1 MRKLI
6 KKILKESDDLD
17 WIRDVKTND
26 TIAKEI
32 YDKLNW
38 IKRPNV
44 TTDYVTN
51 PWYKHIP
58 FAVRKKTQGDSK
70 LPIISPSSFHK
81 GFKEYLGENYGLFDM
96 SDIRKVYNKI
106 KELMGD
112 KIHRNINES
121 EDFDWIRDV
130 EPKLTKGLILCP
142 NHEKFRGGCKE
153 VLKVDKV
160 LGSTSL
166 VYLKDLETGN
176 RYANTIK
183 DMMEWLSDGEYIVN
197 NG

>member
-6 KKILKESDDLD
+6 KKILKESDDLE

-51 PWYKHIP
+51 PWNKLIP
-58 FAVRKKTQGDSK
+58 FAVRKRTQSDSI
-70 LPIISPSSFHK
+70 LPIISPSSFHN
-81 GFKEYLGENYGLFDM
+81 GFKDYVRENYSIFYM
-96 SDIRKVYNKI
+96 SDIKEVYNKI

-121 EDFDWIRDV
+121 EDFDWIRD
-130 EPKLTKGLILCP
+130 
-142 NHEKFRGGCKE
+142 
-153 VLKVDKV
+153 
-160 LGSTSL
+160 
-166 VYLKDLETGN
+166 
-176 RYANTIK
+176 
-183 DMMEWLSDGEYIVN
+183 W
-197 NG
+197 